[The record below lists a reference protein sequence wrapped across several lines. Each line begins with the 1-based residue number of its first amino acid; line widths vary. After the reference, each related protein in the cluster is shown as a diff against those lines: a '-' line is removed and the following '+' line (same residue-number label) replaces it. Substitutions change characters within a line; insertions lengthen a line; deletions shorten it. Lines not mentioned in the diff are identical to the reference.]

1 MSIVQ
6 SSLTI
11 VFEPPFYKA
20 IFERRF
26 DSIYEV
32 GQINLGPS
40 EPKLALIYDLVLH
53 HWNKVIFFQQ
63 NVCASSVSERRI
75 NPKRL
80 QRLARKSIQYG
91 VGTKAQQTLKK
102 QLEYQKVTRQHNRR
116 TKKVLDQEKRYKLRQ
131 AKKIQKHKGH

>member
-1 MSIVQ
+1 
-6 SSLTI
+6 
-11 VFEPPFYKA
+11 
-20 IFERRF
+20 
-26 DSIYEV
+26 
-32 GQINLGPS
+32 
-40 EPKLALIYDLVLH
+40 
-53 HWNKVIFFQQ
+53 IFFQQ
-63 NVCASSVSERRI
+63 NVCASSVSERKI

-116 TKKVLDQEKRYKLRQ
+116 TKKILDQEKRYKLRQ